1 MKKVLAIVLASAMVF
16 VVCGC
21 SSKPD
26 DTLSQQMEYEHEQII
41 VDQNGNPVTSNPST
55 SSEGDTTN
63 SSTDNSSNTSSNT
76 SSNNEIFIDY
86 NTVVEVDICDDI
98 IRGYL
103 DASTPERQFSWLN
116 EYSGTRYDHQVLDL
130 DWNFDG
136 SSSYTITFSE
146 NADFSNA
153 YIVKTNYMDID
164 NLNLIPGKTY
174 YWKVTGT
181 WNDKPLGGGK
191 IHVKDAP
198 VRWMNIDG
206 VANVRDMGGWKTGSG
221 KTVKYGM
228 LYRGQK
234 LEGVTEEGIA
244 TIKQLGLKT
253 EFDIRYASQKFQTP
267 GTGMNYEF
275 IESPGQY
282 DNVLNTNGDV
292 FKASYKRVFEL
303 LADKNNYPFYAH
315 CNAGADRTGTFAF
328 IVNGVLGVSYE
339 DLTRDFELTS
349 FGSNSTSA
357 KRWRADDTGDKDGQ
371 MNYLDMVDK
380 NKTDGNYVAW
390 GKLYNEMME
399 YGRKGGYT
407 DLQSSIEYW
416 LTSYIGVPKSQID
429 SFKSIMLQ

>member
-1 MKKVLAIVLASAMVF
+1 MKKVLAFILALAMVF

-21 SSKPD
+21 NSKPD
-26 DTLSQQMEYEHEQII
+26 DTSSQQVEYEQIV
-41 VDQNGNPVTSNPST
+41 VDQNGNTISSNSST
-55 SSEGDTTN
+55 SSEENITN
-63 SSTDNSSNTSSNT
+63 SSTDNSSNTSNNV
-76 SSNNEIFIDY
+76 SSNDIVIDY

-116 EYSGTRYDHQVLDL
+116 EYSGARYDSQVLDL

-136 SSSYTITFSE
+136 SSSYIITFSE

-164 NLNLIPGKTY
+164 NLTLIPGKTY

-198 VRWMNIDG
+198 VRWINIGG
-206 VANVRDMGGWKTGSG
+206 VANVRDMGGWKAAGG
-221 KTVKYGM
+221 KKVKYGM

-253 EFDIRYASQKFQTP
+253 ELDIRYASQKFQTP

-282 DNVLNTNGDV
+282 DNVLSSNGDV

-390 GKLYNEMME
+390 GKLYNEMMA
-399 YGRKGGYT
+399 YGAKGGYT
-407 DLQSSIEYW
+407 TLQESIEYW

-429 SFKSIMLQ
+429 SFRSIMLE